1 MAYVI
6 ATYIAVINLVTF
18 IAFAIDKSKA
28 KSKNRRIPE
37 RTLLIMSALGGS
49 LGAMLAMHFIRHKT
63 QHAKFKYGIPAML
76 VAHVALLVYVMIH
89 LT

>member
-1 MAYVI
+1 MVYVI

-18 IAFAIDKSKA
+18 IAFAIDKSKS
-28 KSKNRRIPE
+28 KSNSRRIPE
-37 RTLLIMSALGGS
+37 RTLLIISALGGS

-76 VAHVALLVYVMIH
+76 FAHIALLAYVI
-89 LT
+89 LR